1 MATRYLVLAMR
12 KPDFPAD
19 VVPPHLEFLQAL
31 RASGQLELTGGF
43 SDRSGG
49 AYVLINVASLEDAQ
63 QIVARDPL
71 VLRDASTLTVH
82 EWNTH

>member
-1 MATRYLVLAMR
+1 MTTRYLVLALR
-12 KPDFPAD
+12 KPGFPAD
-19 VVPPHLEFLQAL
+19 GVQLHLDFLDAL
-31 RASGQLELTGGF
+31 RAAGQLELTGGF

-49 AYVLINVASLEDAQ
+49 ACVLVNVATLQEAQ

-71 VLRDASTLTVH
+71 VLRDASALTVY

>member
-1 MATRYLVLAMR
+1 MTTRYLVLALR
-12 KPDFPAD
+12 KLGFPAD
-19 VVPPHLEFLQAL
+19 VVQPHLDFLDAL
-31 RASGQLELTGGF
+31 RAAGQLELTGGF

-49 AYVLINVASLEDAQ
+49 AYVLVNVATLEDAQ

-71 VLRDASTLTVH
+71 VLRDASALTVY

>member
-1 MATRYLVLAMR
+1 MLALR
-12 KPDFPAD
+12 KPGFPAD
-19 VVPPHLEFLQAL
+19 VVQPHLDFLDAL
-31 RASGQLELTGGF
+31 RAAGQLELTGGF

-49 AYVLINVASLEDAQ
+49 AYVLVNVATLQQAQ

-71 VLRDASTLTVH
+71 VLRDASALTVY

>member
-1 MATRYLVLAMR
+1 MTTRYLVLALR
-12 KPDFPAD
+12 KPGFAAD
-19 VVPPHLEFLQAL
+19 VVQPHLDFLDAL
-31 RASGQLELTGGF
+31 RAAGQLELTGGF

-49 AYVLINVASLEDAQ
+49 AYVLVNVATLQDAK

-71 VLRDASTLTVH
+71 VLRDASALTVY

>member
-1 MATRYLVLAMR
+1 MVQ
-12 KPDFPAD
+12 
-19 VVPPHLEFLQAL
+19 PHLDFLDAL
-31 RASGQLELTGGF
+31 RAAGQLELTGGF

-49 AYVLINVASLEDAQ
+49 AYVLVNVATLEDAQ

-71 VLRDASTLTVH
+71 VLRDASALTVY

>member
-1 MATRYLVLAMR
+1 MKTRYLVLALR

-19 VVPPHLEFLQAL
+19 VVQPHLEFLDAL
-31 RASGQLELTGGF
+31 RAAGQLELTGGF

-49 AYVLINVASLEDAQ
+49 AYVLVNVASLEDAQ

-71 VLRDASTLTVH
+71 VLRDASALSVY

>member
-1 MATRYLVLAMR
+1 MTTLYLVLALR
-12 KPDFPAD
+12 KPEFPDD
-19 VVPPHLEFLQAL
+19 VLQPHLDFLDAL
-31 RASGQLELTGGF
+31 RAAGQLALTGGF

-49 AYVLINVASLEDAQ
+49 AYVLVNVATLEEAQ

-71 VLRDASTLTVH
+71 VVRDASALTVY

>member
-1 MATRYLVLAMR
+1 MAMRYLVLAMR

-19 VVPPHLEFLQAL
+19 VVQPHLEFLQAL
-31 RASGQLELTGGF
+31 RAAGQLELTGGF

-49 AYVLINVASLEDAQ
+49 AYVLINVASLEDAR

-71 VLRDASTLTVH
+71 ALRNASTLTVH

>member
-12 KPDFPAD
+12 KPNFPAD
-19 VVPPHLEFLQAL
+19 VVQPHVDFLGQLHA
-31 RASGQLELTGGF
+31 AGQLELTGGF

-49 AYVLINVASLEDAQ
+49 AYVLNNVASLEEAQ

-71 VLRDASTLTVH
+71 VLRDASALTVY

>member
-1 MATRYLVLAMR
+1 MTTRYLVLALR
-12 KPDFPAD
+12 KRGFPAD
-19 VVPPHLEFLQAL
+19 VVQPHLDFLDAL
-31 RASGQLELTGGF
+31 RAAGQLELTGGF

-49 AYVLINVASLEDAQ
+49 AYVLVNVATLQQAQ

-71 VLRDASTLTVH
+71 VLRDASALTVY

>member
-1 MATRYLVLAMR
+1 MSTRYLVLAMR
-12 KPDFPAD
+12 NPQFPAD
-19 VVPPHLEFLQAL
+19 VVEPHRAFLDAL
-31 RASGQLELTGGF
+31 RTAGQLELTGGF

-49 AYVLINVASLEDAQ
+49 AYVLVNVASLEAAQ

-71 VLRDASTLTVH
+71 ALRGASALTVY

>member
-19 VVPPHLEFLQAL
+19 VVQPHRAFLDTL
-31 RASGQLELTGGF
+31 RAAGQLELTGGF
-43 SDRSGG
+43 SDGSGG

-63 QIVARDPL
+63 QIIARDPL
-71 VLRDASTLTVH
+71 ALRDASTLTVH

>member
-19 VVPPHLEFLQAL
+19 VVQPHRAFLDTL
-31 RASGQLELTGGF
+31 RGAGQLELTGGF
-43 SDRSGG
+43 SDGSGG

-71 VLRDASTLTVH
+71 ALRNASTLTVH

>member
-1 MATRYLVLAMR
+1 M
-12 KPDFPAD
+12 
-19 VVPPHLEFLQAL
+19 HL
-31 RASGQLELTGGF
+31 RAAGQLELTGGF

-49 AYVLINVASLEDAQ
+49 AYVLVNVATLQEAQ

-71 VLRDASTLTVH
+71 VLRDASALTVY

>member
-19 VVPPHLEFLQAL
+19 VVQPHLEFLQAL
-31 RASGQLELTGGF
+31 RDAGQLELTGGF

-49 AYVLINVASLEDAQ
+49 AYVLINVASLAAAQ

>member
-1 MATRYLVLAMR
+1 MLALR
-12 KPDFPAD
+12 KPGFPAD
-19 VVPPHLEFLQAL
+19 VVQPHLDFLDAL
-31 RASGQLELTGGF
+31 RAAGQLELTGGF

-49 AYVLINVASLEDAQ
+49 AYVLVNVATLEDAQ

-71 VLRDASTLTVH
+71 VLRDASALTVY

>member
-1 MATRYLVLAMR
+1 MTTLYLVLALR
-12 KPDFPAD
+12 KPGFPAD
-19 VVPPHLEFLQAL
+19 VVQPHLDFLDAL
-31 RASGQLELTGGF
+31 RAAGQLELTGGF

-49 AYVLINVASLEDAQ
+49 AYVLVNVATLEDAQ

-71 VLRDASTLTVH
+71 VLRDASALTVY

>member
-1 MATRYLVLAMR
+1 MTTRYLVLALR
-12 KPDFPAD
+12 KPAFPAD
-19 VVPPHLEFLQAL
+19 VVQPHLDFLDAL
-31 RASGQLELTGGF
+31 RAAGQLELTGGF

-49 AYVLINVASLEDAQ
+49 AYVLVNVATLQEAQ

-71 VLRDASTLTVH
+71 VLRDASALTVY

>member
-1 MATRYLVLAMR
+1 MTTRYLVLALR
-12 KPDFPAD
+12 KPGFPAD
-19 VVPPHLEFLQAL
+19 AVQPHLDFLDAL
-31 RASGQLELTGGF
+31 RAAGQLELTGGF

-49 AYVLINVASLEDAQ
+49 AYVLVNVATLEDAQ

-71 VLRDASTLTVH
+71 VLRDASALTVY

>member
-1 MATRYLVLAMR
+1 MKTRYLVLALR

-19 VVPPHLEFLQAL
+19 VVQPHLAFLDAL
-31 RASGQLELTGGF
+31 RAAGQLALTGGF

-49 AYVLINVASLEDAQ
+49 ADVLVNVASLEDAQ
-63 QIVARDPL
+63 QIVARDPQ
-71 VLRDASTLTVH
+71 VLRDASALTVY